1 MPDQNDNIP
10 AGVGFMLLAMFFFVT
25 LDAVAKYLMQIY
37 PVTQVIWG
45 RFFFHMALV
54 LTALVLMR
62 SNIKQAIT
70 SRRPGLQ
77 IWRSILMLATN
88 GLFFYAVRTVEL
100 TTATTIMFLTPVVV
114 TILAI
119 PVLGETVGIR
129 RWTGVLIG
137 FVGAVIIVR
146 PGVIEVEMP
155 ILILIVATLTHA
167 FYQLFT
173 RQVRVYDDPVTSL
186 LYTGLVGTIVMSIVV
201 PFQWQAPMLE
211 HWPLFVLMGLM
222 GSVGH
227 YCLIRSLRAAPASVV
242 SPFSYTTMIWATGF
256 SYFLFD
262 ELPDS
267 WVYAGGTLI
276 VASGLY
282 ILHRER
288 QVKQVD

>member
-1 MPDQNDNIP
+1 
-10 AGVGFMLLAMFFFVT
+10 MLLAMFFFVT
-25 LDAVAKYLMQIY
+25 LDAVAKFLMQIY

-45 RFFFHMALV
+45 RFFFHMVLV

-77 IWRSILMLATN
+77 IWRSILMLVTN

-100 TTATTIMFLTPVVV
+100 TAATTIMFLTPVVV

-146 PGVIEVEMP
+146 PGVIEVEMS

-167 FYQLFT
+167 LYQLFT

-186 LYTGLVGTIVMSIVV
+186 LYTGLVGTVVMSIVV
-201 PFQWQAPMLE
+201 PFQWQVPMLE

-227 YCLIRSLRAAPASVV
+227 YCLIRSLRTAPASVV

-267 WVYAGGTLI
+267 WVYAGGSLI

>member
-1 MPDQNDNIP
+1 VPDQNDNIP
-10 AGVGFMLLAMFFFVT
+10 VGVGFMLLAMFFFVT

-45 RFFFHMALV
+45 RFFFHMVLV

-62 SNIKQAIT
+62 SNIKQTIT

-77 IWRSILMLATN
+77 IWRSVLMLATN
-88 GLFFYAVRTVEL
+88 GLFFYAIRTVEL

-114 TILAI
+114 TILSI

-137 FVGAVIIVR
+137 FAGALIIVR
-146 PGVIEVEMP
+146 PGVIEVEMS

-167 FYQLFT
+167 IYQLFT

-186 LYTGLVGTIVMSIVV
+186 LYTGLVGTMVMSIVV
-201 PFQWQAPMLE
+201 PFQWQVPMLE
-211 HWPLFVLMGLM
+211 HWPLFVLMGLV

-267 WVYAGGTLI
+267 WVYAGGSLI

-288 QVKQVD
+288 QVKQVG

>member
-1 MPDQNDNIP
+1 
-10 AGVGFMLLAMFFFVT
+10 MLNN
-25 LDAVAKYLMQIY
+25 
-37 PVTQVIWG
+37 
-45 RFFFHMALV
+45 RFFFHMVLV

-62 SNIKQAIT
+62 SNIKQTIT

-100 TTATTIMFLTPVVV
+100 TAATTIMFLTPVVV
-114 TILAI
+114 TILVI

-146 PGVIEVEMP
+146 PGVIEVEMS

-186 LYTGLVGTIVMSIVV
+186 LYTGLVGTVVMSIVV
-201 PFQWQAPMLE
+201 PFQWQVPMLE

-267 WVYAGGTLI
+267 WVYAGGSLI

>member
-1 MPDQNDNIP
+1 
-10 AGVGFMLLAMFFFVT
+10 MLLAMFFFVT

-45 RFFFHMALV
+45 RFFFHMVLV

-100 TTATTIMFLTPVVV
+100 TAATTIMFLTPVVV

-137 FVGAVIIVR
+137 FVGAMIIVR

-186 LYTGLVGTIVMSIVV
+186 LYTGLVGTVVMSIVV
-201 PFQWQAPMLE
+201 PFQWQVPMLE

-267 WVYAGGTLI
+267 WVYAGGSLI

>member
-1 MPDQNDNIP
+1 M
-10 AGVGFMLLAMFFFVT
+10 V
-25 LDAVAKYLMQIY
+25 
-37 PVTQVIWG
+37 
-45 RFFFHMALV
+45 LV

-100 TTATTIMFLTPVVV
+100 TAATTIMFLTPVVV

-119 PVLGETVGIR
+119 PVLGETVGLR

-137 FVGAVIIVR
+137 FVGALIIVR

-186 LYTGLVGTIVMSIVV
+186 LYTGLVGTVVMSIVV
-201 PFQWQAPMLE
+201 PFQWQVPMLE

-267 WVYAGGTLI
+267 WVYAGGSLI